1 MFVPFWDISTGP
13 FNDHLLYHDIGYT
26 LGVWWYTFVQKYFFP
41 EKYKS
46 KMLECIKFE
55 DCKIK
60 AIQIEDEWFVSVR
73 HIGIA
78 LGVGSDTLKGI
89 VRHHLPQQYKFSRKE
104 INIDHPNDSSKLFTT
119 ITGTCSVILCSKN
132 PDWHDVFDFLVERH
146 NYSQDQ
152 AWETQK
158 TRHVTLD
165 YSIPTAKNYRQR
177 VFFVF
182 KLADPALSGSKQI
195 AYECVC
201 ISRYPWHMKNGIR
214 NFRESILDP

>member
-1 MFVPFWDISTGP
+1 
-13 FNDHLLYHDIGYT
+13 
-26 LGVWWYTFVQKYFFP
+26 
-41 EKYKS
+41 
-46 KMLECIKFE
+46 MLECIKFE

-78 LGVGSDTLKGI
+78 LGVSSDTLKGI

-104 INIDHPNDSSKLFTT
+104 MNIDHPYDSSELFAT

-132 PDWHDVFDFLVERH
+132 PDRHDVFDFLVERH

-165 YSIPTAKNYRQR
+165 YSIPTAKNYRKR
-177 VFFVF
+177 IFFVF
-182 KLADPALSGSKQI
+182 KLAEPAFSRSNQI
-195 AYECVC
+195 AYECAC

-214 NFRESILDP
+214 NFREKHPGSIIILEMVNDPLSV